1 MTASKGISI
10 MSMQGNFTI
19 NCTEGNSIVCN
30 QSCTCMIQPEESHK
44 TILPWLYLALAILGL
59 PANGIVLVDLWRSE
73 RTPTV
78 IFTLNII
85 ISDLLMCCSFFFR
98 IAYYKEYDNWQSGA
112 PACNAAELIIFS
124 CFYINLYCNMCF
136 LLWTSINRYT
146 TVVKPGYA
154 LFQIFKHTQS
164 CWILCFCTWLVFITV
179 VGTSMGVKMNLQ
191 MNGTCFDQVVNSY
204 IHYKDQFKTIHSLG
218 VLTFFFILCLM
229 LVSYSLLVFH
239 LQKIRGGSLVGAGFG
254 PGGGLKVR
262 RKILA
267 SVIMFVLCFL
277 PYHVQRIILLTS
289 EHKNCQKE
297 YRIKTGTIFI
307 AALSCCLH
315 PVLQLV
321 FRLRCCRA
329 NRNQRVKPKTE
340 ISKTLDT
347 PQIHTINVT
356 EHAEESNKNETN
368 NQHQNIGK
376 LE

>member
-1 MTASKGISI
+1 
-10 MSMQGNFTI
+10 MSAEKNTHCKQRCI
-19 NCTEGNSIVCN
+19 I
-30 QSCTCMIQPEESHK
+30 PEESHK
-44 TILPWLYLALAILGL
+44 TILPWLYLAMAILGL
-59 PANGIVLVDLWRSE
+59 PTNGTVLVDLWRSE
-73 RTPTV
+73 RTPTI

-98 IAYYKEYDNWQSGA
+98 IAYLKENTNWKSGT

-154 LFQIFKHTQS
+154 LFQVFKRTQS
-164 CWILCFCTWLVFITV
+164 CWILCFSTWLIVTTV
-179 VGTSMGVKMNLQ
+179 VGTSMGLKLSLQ

-204 IHYKDQFKTIHSLG
+204 ILYQDQFNTIHYLG
-218 VLTFFFILCLM
+218 VSTFFFILCLM

-239 LQKIRGGSLVGAGFG
+239 LQKVRGGSLVGAGFG

-289 EHKNCQKE
+289 KHKNCQE
-297 YRIKTGTIFI
+297 EFRIKTFTIFI

-329 NRNQRVKPKTE
+329 NRNNRAKPKPE
-340 ISKTLDT
+340 ISKSLDT
-347 PQIHTINVT
+347 PHINTINVT
-356 EHAEESNKNETN
+356 EHMEEPQKNETVLS
-368 NQHQNIGK
+368 HQPS
-376 LE
+376 